1 MTSREDARRATESR
15 VTKSA
20 EKLFLRDGFRSTTIR
35 DIATDAGVS
44 VGTVM
49 KVGDKSALLVSIF
62 DRAIATLHTQQ
73 PPAAGQSP
81 DTGSEALMDKL
92 FAALEP
98 FLDVFAS
105 QLELSR
111 EYAAALVSGAHRSVV
126 FEDLAAVLVQ
136 EIEDILRHAQMA
148 EELIPDAA
156 RTVYLS
162 YLGTLFFWA
171 GRGSIEPAEAKDLL
185 KSALTFVSSVDTH
198 S

>member
-62 DRAIATLHTQQ
+62 DRTIARLHSQQ
-73 PPAAGQSP
+73 PLPVEQHL
-81 DTGSEALMDKL
+81 DTESEALMDKL
-92 FAALEP
+92 YAALEP

-126 FEDLAAVLVQ
+126 FEDLAAVLMH
-136 EIEDILRHAQMA
+136 EIEDILRRGQMA
-148 EELIPDAA
+148 EDVIPDAA

-171 GRGSIEPAEAKDLL
+171 GQGSIQPTEAKDLL
-185 KSALTFVSSVDTH
+185 RSALTFVSNVPATS
-198 S
+198 